1 MDRLKHIK
9 VWIKRIRH
17 RKGYGVQ
24 SPFAFDFITGVIY
37 EKGAYYDYPNL
48 ETLYKQMKK
57 ENKVQFSKRVDQ
69 LLFRIANF
77 HQPDVIVDFG
87 GPSKD
92 AYLYLSAGC
101 KHAKVHVL
109 HPTDDGLLKLDKL
122 LQEHQDKRILV
133 NLAQGTHT
141 ARAIDVV
148 IPYIKDGFLL
158 VEHDIYST
166 PAVKEQWNTY
176 KKHEKV
182 VLTFDLYDLG
192 ISMFD
197 KRYNKQDYIV
207 NF

>member
-1 MDRLKHIK
+1 MDSLKHLK

-37 EKGAYYDYPNL
+37 EKGTYYDYPNL
-48 ETLYKQMKK
+48 AVLYKQMKK
-57 ENKVQFSKRVDQ
+57 EKKVMFSKRVDQ

-77 HQPDVIVDFG
+77 HQPDIIVDFG

-109 HPTDDGLLKLDKL
+109 HPSEAGLQQLTELM
-122 LQEHQDKRILV
+122 QAHQDKRILV
-133 NLAQGTHT
+133 NLAQNSHT
-141 ARAIDVV
+141 ARAIDRLL
-148 IPYIKDGFLL
+148 PYIKDSMML
-158 VEHDIYST
+158 VEHDIYRT
-166 PAVKEQWNTY
+166 PTVKQQWNNY
-176 KKHEKV
+176 KQQEKV
-182 VLTFDLYDLG
+182 ILTFDLYDLG

>member
-1 MDRLKHIK
+1 MKHLK

-48 ETLYKQMKK
+48 ATLYKQMKK
-57 ENKVQFSKRVDQ
+57 EKSVRFSKRVDQ

-101 KHAKVHVL
+101 KHAKVHIL
-109 HPTDDGLLKLDKL
+109 HPSEEGLRKLDEIL
-122 LQEHQDKRILV
+122 HEHQDQRVLIS
-133 NLAQGTHT
+133 LAQGTHT
-141 ARAIDVV
+141 QRAKEVV
-148 IPYIKDGFLL
+148 LPYIKDNFLL
-158 VEHDIYST
+158 VEHDIYRT
-166 PAVKEQWNTY
+166 PAVRQQWDDY
-176 KKHEKV
+176 KKQEKV
-182 VLTFDLYDLG
+182 ILTFDLYDLG